1 MQISNRRLCFASMT
15 AGLMF
20 LASCAGPES
29 TGTAPAPVVSPTT
42 LSKQPPKGMP
52 AQSLTIT
59 VQPGQSLGRIAA
71 HYHVSKRAIIAAN
84 QLPPPYELKAGS
96 RLVIPGAGA
105 NTATVAPRPKAVKSV
120 STKTAHTTKAKLPP
134 AGEPEV
140 IPLD

>member
-1 MQISNRRLCFASMT
+1 MQISSRGIWFASMT
-15 AGLMF
+15 AGLLF

-42 LSKQPPKGMP
+42 LSKQPPGMP
-52 AQSLTIT
+52 AQSLTII
-59 VQPGQSLGRIAA
+59 VQPGQSLGRIAE

-96 RLVIPGAGA
+96 RLVIPGAPA
-105 NTATVAPRPKAVKSV
+105 NSAAVAPNQKAVKGA
-120 STKTAHTTKAKLPP
+120 STTTAHATKAKLPP
-134 AGEPEV
+134 ASEPEV